1 MYYADFRNRVTPIP
15 TPPVVRAVAA
25 GCVAASIS
33 VMAAPLP
40 AAVKVGVALAA
51 VLIARATTRAH
62 PYRKAMAEF
71 ARSRNVS
78 QVPSLSMVV
87 PLMLWWL
94 AIMLC
99 PLISPL
105 PGWGLALL
113 AGGLFVVAWVLMPHV
128 DGTRRLAYAPA
139 APAAPTQK
147 R

>member
-1 MYYADFRNRVTPIP
+1 
-15 TPPVVRAVAA
+15 
-25 GCVAASIS
+25 
-33 VMAAPLP
+33 MAAPLP

-99 PLISPL
+99 PLIAPL

-113 AGGLFVVAWVLMPHV
+113 AGGLFVAAWVLMPHV
-128 DGTRRLAYAPA
+128 DGTRRLAYAPP
-139 APAAPTQK
+139 APAAPTTK